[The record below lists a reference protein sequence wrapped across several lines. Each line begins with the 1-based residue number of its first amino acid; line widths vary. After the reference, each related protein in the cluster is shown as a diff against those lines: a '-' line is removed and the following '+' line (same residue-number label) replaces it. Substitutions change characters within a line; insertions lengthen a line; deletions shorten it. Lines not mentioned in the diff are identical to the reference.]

1 MNGNI
6 ILKNAAELVTCS
18 GFEAK
23 KGKEMADLHIIH
35 DGAVVVKEGQIS
47 AVGTTNEIVTE
58 IEKAKLD
65 LSAFDMIDAANKA
78 VLPGFVDSHTHFV
91 FAGYRAEEFSWRLRG
106 DTYMEI
112 MQRGGGIANTV
123 ESTRKASAAELI
135 EAGIKRLDSMLSI
148 GVTTVEGKSG
158 YGLDKETEIKRYG
171 LDKETE
177 IKQLEVMSHLDN
189 VHYVDVVRT
198 FLGAHAVPQN
208 YKDKAD
214 EFIDYMMADVL
225 PEVAEKNL
233 AEFCDVFCEE
243 NVFSVDQSRRLLSRA
258 KALGLK
264 LKLHADEIVQIG
276 GAELA
281 AELGAVSADH
291 LLQASNEG
299 IRQMSEAG
307 VVATLLPGT
316 AFSLK
321 EPYARGRF
329 IIDNNC
335 AVALATDFN
344 PGSCFTE
351 SIPLIFVL
359 ATLYMNI
366 TIEEAVTALTINGA
380 AALGRQDT
388 IGSIDVGKKGDMI
401 VLEYPSYK
409 FIPYHLGISTI
420 EKVVKTGNLIF
431 DKEKGGIIHC

>member
-123 ESTRKASAAELI
+123 ESTRKATVESTRKASAAELI

-158 YGLDKETEIKRYG
+158 YG

-214 EFIDYMMADVL
+214 EFIDYMMADVRKWRKKTW
-225 PEVAEKNL
+225 PNFVTCFVK
-233 AEFCDVFCEE
+233 
-243 NVFSVDQSRRLLSRA
+243 
-258 KALGLK
+258 K
-264 LKLHADEIVQIG
+264 
-276 GAELA
+276 
-281 AELGAVSADH
+281 
-291 LLQASNEG
+291 
-299 IRQMSEAG
+299 MSFLWISPG
-307 VVATLLPGT
+307 VCCPGQ
-316 AFSLK
+316 K
-321 EPYARGRF
+321 RWG
-329 IIDNNC
+329 
-335 AVALATDFN
+335 
-344 PGSCFTE
+344 
-351 SIPLIFVL
+351 
-359 ATLYMNI
+359 
-366 TIEEAVTALTINGA
+366 
-380 AALGRQDT
+380 
-388 IGSIDVGKKGDMI
+388 
-401 VLEYPSYK
+401 
-409 FIPYHLGISTI
+409 
-420 EKVVKTGNLIF
+420 
-431 DKEKGGIIHC
+431 

>member
-1 MNGNI
+1 MI
-6 ILKNAAELVTCS
+6 IKNAAEMVTCS

-23 KGKEMADLHIIH
+23 KGKEMTDLHIIQ
-35 DGAVVVKEGQIS
+35 DGAVVVKEGQIA
-47 AVGTTNEIVTE
+47 AVGTTNEIFTE
-58 IEKAKLD
+58 IERAKLD
-65 LSAFDMIDAANKA
+65 LSAFDTIDAANKA

-158 YGLDKETEIKRYG
+158 YGLDKETEIK
-171 LDKETE
+171 
-177 IKQLEVMSHLDN
+177 QLEVMSHLDN
-189 VHYVDVVRT
+189 VHYIDVVRT

-208 YKDKAD
+208 FKDKAD
-214 EFIDYMMADVL
+214 AFIDYMIADVL

-233 AEFCDVFCEE
+233 AEFCDVFCEK
-243 NVFSVDQSRRLLSRA
+243 NVFSEDQSRRLLSQA
-258 KALGLK
+258 KVQGLK
-264 LKLHADEIVQIG
+264 IKLHADEIVQIG

-281 AELGAVSADH
+281 AELDAVSADH

-380 AALGRQDT
+380 AALDRQDT

-401 VLEYPSYK
+401 VLENPSYK
-409 FIPYHLGISTI
+409 FIPYHLGISTV

>member
-1 MNGNI
+1 MNGNMI
-6 ILKNAAELVTCS
+6 IKNAAELVTCS

-23 KGKEMADLHIIH
+23 KGKEMTDLHIIQ
-35 DGAVVVKEGQIS
+35 DGAVVVKEGQIA
-47 AVGTTNEIVTE
+47 AVGTTNEIFTE
-58 IEKAKLD
+58 IERAKLD
-65 LSAFDMIDAANKA
+65 LSAFDTIDAANKA

-158 YGLDKETEIKRYG
+158 YGLDKETEIK
-171 LDKETE
+171 
-177 IKQLEVMSHLDN
+177 QLEVMSHLDN
-189 VHYVDVVRT
+189 VHYIDVVRT

-208 YKDKAD
+208 FKDKAD
-214 EFIDYMMADVL
+214 AFIDYMIADVL

-233 AEFCDVFCEE
+233 AEFCDVFCEK
-243 NVFSVDQSRRLLSRA
+243 NVFSVDQSRRLLSQA
-258 KALGLK
+258 KVQGLK
-264 LKLHADEIVQIG
+264 IKLHADEIVQIG

-380 AALGRQDT
+380 AALDRQDT

-401 VLEYPSYK
+401 VLENPSYK
-409 FIPYHLGISTI
+409 FIPYHLGISTV

>member
-1 MNGNI
+1 
-6 ILKNAAELVTCS
+6 
-18 GFEAK
+18 
-23 KGKEMADLHIIH
+23 
-35 DGAVVVKEGQIS
+35 
-47 AVGTTNEIVTE
+47 
-58 IEKAKLD
+58 
-65 LSAFDMIDAANKA
+65 
-78 VLPGFVDSHTHFV
+78 
-91 FAGYRAEEFSWRLRG
+91 
-106 DTYMEI
+106 
-112 MQRGGGIANTV
+112 
-123 ESTRKASAAELI
+123 
-135 EAGIKRLDSMLSI
+135 
-148 GVTTVEGKSG
+148 
-158 YGLDKETEIKRYG
+158 
-171 LDKETE
+171 
-177 IKQLEVMSHLDN
+177 
-189 VHYVDVVRT
+189 
-198 FLGAHAVPQN
+198 
-208 YKDKAD
+208 
-214 EFIDYMMADVL
+214 
-225 PEVAEKNL
+225 
-233 AEFCDVFCEE
+233 
-243 NVFSVDQSRRLLSRA
+243 VDQSRRLLSRA

-420 EKVVKTGNLIF
+420 IEKVVKTGNLIF